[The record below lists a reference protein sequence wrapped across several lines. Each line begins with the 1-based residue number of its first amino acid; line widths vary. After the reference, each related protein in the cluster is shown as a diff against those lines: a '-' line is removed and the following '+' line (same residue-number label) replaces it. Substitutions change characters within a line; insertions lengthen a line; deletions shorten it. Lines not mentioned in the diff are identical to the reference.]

1 MHISHLRK
9 KLGHRAGEVERIK
22 TVRGV
27 GYVYAN
33 DVNRKSV
40 KAVNGES

>member
-9 KLGHRAGEVERIK
+9 KLGHRAREAERIK

-27 GYVYAN
+27 GYVYARPAAEAGG
-33 DVNRKSV
+33 DV
-40 KAVNGES
+40 